1 MKVQLAAEA
10 ERDLEAITD
19 HIATDNPARALGFI
33 LELRDKCL
41 GLADYPKAFPVVARC
56 AHLDVRR
63 RVHGQ
68 YLIFYRVE
76 AGRVV
81 VLHIL
86 HGASDYLK
94 QLDLD

>member
-1 MKVQLAAEA
+1 MKVELAAEA
-10 ERDLEAITD
+10 ERDLEAIAY

-41 GLADYPKAFPVVARC
+41 GLADYPRAFPVVARY

-63 RVHGQ
+63 RVYGQ

-76 AGRVV
+76 AERIV

-86 HGASDYLK
+86 HGASDYLDRLG
-94 QLDLD
+94 LD